1 MLPGSSREG
10 QRKGSRVCQL
20 RSDLLNLDVSQARKR
35 GHREGMVE
43 GKNAEVGCDVGA
55 VRGESQKGRKLKAE
69 VGFFHGVFLGWGHF
83 LWGSGCG
90 RRRRHLQMQSVLPQL
105 SAALSWHG
113 CPPCRVLVL
122 LPLYLTCKRTSLC
135 LLEPL
140 SRMLL
145 GVYLPQGFL

>member
-1 MLPGSSREG
+1 M
-10 QRKGSRVCQL
+10 
-20 RSDLLNLDVSQARKR
+20 LNLDVSQARKR

-43 GKNAEVGCDVGA
+43 GKNAEMGCDVGA

-69 VGFFHGVFLGWGHF
+69 WVSFMEYFWGGATSCGVQDVAAGGDTCRCSQCSPSSQLRCPGH
-83 LWGSGCG
+83 
-90 RRRRHLQMQSVLPQL
+90 V
-105 SAALSWHG
+105 

-140 SRMLL
+140 FRMLL

>member
-1 MLPGSSREG
+1 M
-10 QRKGSRVCQL
+10 
-20 RSDLLNLDVSQARKR
+20 LNLDVSQARKR

-69 VGFFHGVFLGWGHF
+69 VGFFHGVFLGRGHF

-105 SAALSWHG
+105 SAALSWPCVPTLQG
-113 CPPCRVLVL
+113 PGASPPVPDV
-122 LPLYLTCKRTSLC
+122 LC